1 MAENTM
7 GLPVVFILALRVQDV
22 RALPRA
28 EDRTLVVF
36 WARRCRRPALSIW
49 STAHWANLDAAPVI
63 PAVIHGP
70 PGDQAV

>member
-1 MAENTM
+1 MAEDTM

-49 STAHWANLDAAPVI
+49 STAHWANL
-63 PAVIHGP
+63 
-70 PGDQAV
+70 